1 MNYGLAKEIYGVPWC
16 IDQLSFQSLNGVLK
30 NIQNGVKLEI
40 PEIKYNS
47 ISLMDLKGNTR
58 IIENY
63 YDLGNNN
70 EFEAIGLINLNGPII
85 KNSGSSTTGTKELSE
100 NMLRMSQDDRI
111 KGFIIK
117 VDSGGGSSNAVELMS
132 DTINEVKKTKPVYSL
147 IEKGG
152 YAASA
157 AYGIASAS
165 NKIYSEDGMSTVGSV
180 GTMIQF
186 SGKPH
191 GNVDQNGE
199 KEIVL
204 YASKSTMKNK
214 AFNEALDNDN
224 YTPLI
229 NELLDPVNENFINL
243 VQTNRPLLKNT
254 KFDNGHTLFSKD
266 AVGTFIDGI
275 ASFDEVVQMVLND
288 SKKIGSTNKNNSNSN
303 LNQMTKEELRSS
315 HPAIYNEIL
324 QDGATAERELVG
336 SWMAYSAVDME
347 TVKSGIASGKAITP
361 AQREELLIK
370 QVSLNSLEALKNDS
384 AGKFTTN
391 ASGGLNPKETPESKE
406 LEEITKGIKLV

>member
-1 MNYGLAKEIYGVPWC
+1 MNYGLAKELYGVPWC
-16 IDQLSFQSLNGVLK
+16 VDQLSFQSLNGVLK

-47 ISLMDLKGNTR
+47 FSLLEIKNNTR
-58 IIENY
+58 TINY
-63 YDLGNNN
+63 NWQLNNKDD
-70 EFEAIGLINLNGPII
+70 FEAIGVINLNGPII
-85 KNSGSSTTGTKELSE
+85 KNSGNSTTGTKELSE
-100 NMLRMSQDDRI
+100 NMLLMSKDNRI
-111 KGFIIK
+111 KGFILK

-132 DTINEVKKTKPVYSL
+132 DTINEVKKTKPVYAL

-152 YAASA
+152 YSASA
-157 AYGIASAS
+157 AYGISSAA
-165 NKIYSEDGMSTVGSV
+165 NFIYSEDGMSTVGSV

-243 VQTNRPLLKNT
+243 VQTNRPQLKGT
-254 KFDNGHTLFSKD
+254 KFDNGHTVFTKD
-266 AVGTFIDGI
+266 AIGTFIDGI
-275 ASFDEVVQMVLND
+275 ASFDEVVQMILND
-288 SKKIGSTNKNNSNSN
+288 SKKIGSTNNINSNSKT
-303 LNQMTKEELRSS
+303 MTKEEFKNA
-315 HPAIYNEIL
+315 HPAIYNEIV
-324 QDGATAERELVG
+324 QEGVTSEANRVAA
-336 SWMAYSAVDME
+336 WMAHSATDME
-347 TVKSGIASGKAITP
+347 TVVNGINSGKEITN
-361 AQREELLIK
+361 ADTQALLVK
-370 QVSLNSLEALKNDS
+370 QVAKSNIAALRADSPAAVIVNASEGLESLENEQD
-384 AGKFTTN
+384 
-391 ASGGLNPKETPESKE
+391 KE
-406 LEEITKGIKLV
+406 LEQISKGIKLV